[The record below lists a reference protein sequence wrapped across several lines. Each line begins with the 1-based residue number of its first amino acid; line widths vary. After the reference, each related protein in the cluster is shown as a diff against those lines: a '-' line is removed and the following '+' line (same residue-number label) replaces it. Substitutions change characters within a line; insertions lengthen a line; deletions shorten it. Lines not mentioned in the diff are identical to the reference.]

1 MEQYVIKGGNP
12 LVGEV
17 EIAGAKNAAL
27 AILAAAIM
35 TDETILIENLP
46 DVRDINVLLEAIAGI
61 GAQVERIDKST
72 VKINGSTIGDVSVDY
87 EYIKKIRA
95 SYYLLGALLGK
106 YKHAEVPLPG
116 GCNIGSRPI
125 DQHLKGFRALGADVD
140 IMHGAIVAKADE
152 LHGSHIF
159 LDVVSVGATINIMMA
174 ASLAP
179 GRTILENAAREPH
192 VVDVAN
198 FLNSMGANIKGAGT
212 DVIRIKGV
220 EKLHRTEYSIIPD
233 QIEAGTFMFAAAA
246 TGGDVTVSV
255 GATINIMMA
264 APLAPG
270 RTILENAAREPHV
283 VDVANFLNS
292 MGANIKGAGTDVI
305 RIKGVEKLHRTE
317 YSIIPDQIEAGTFM
331 FAAAATGGDV
341 TVKNVIPKHLEAT
354 TAKLEEIGCEVEE
367 FDDAVRVRAP
377 KRLHRTH
384 VKTLPYPGY
393 PTDMQP
399 QIAVTLALAEGTS
412 IVTESIFENRFKY
425 ADELSRMGAN
435 IKVEGNSAIIDGVK
449 KFTGARVSAP
459 DLRAG
464 AALVI
469 AGLAAEGITVVD
481 DIVYIQRGYENFEDK
496 LRSLGA
502 EIERVSSEKE
512 IQKFRL
518 RVG

>member
-27 AILAAAIM
+27 AILSAAIM

-61 GAQVERIDKST
+61 GAQVDRIDKST

-106 YKHAEVPLPG
+106 YKRAEVPLPG

-125 DQHLKGFRALGADVD
+125 DQHLKGFRALGAKVD
-140 IMHGAIVAKADE
+140 ILHGAIVAEAAN

-179 GRTILENAAREPH
+179 GRTIIENAAREPH

-220 EKLHRTEYSIIPD
+220 EKLHRTEYSIIAD
-233 QIEAGTFMFAAAA
+233 HIEAGPFMFAAAA
-246 TGGDVTVSV
+246 TGGDVTV
-255 GATINIMMA
+255 
-264 APLAPG
+264 
-270 RTILENAAREPHV
+270 R
-283 VDVANFLNS
+283 
-292 MGANIKGAGTDVI
+292 
-305 RIKGVEKLHRTE
+305 
-317 YSIIPDQIEAGTFM
+317 
-331 FAAAATGGDV
+331 
-341 TVKNVIPKHLEAT
+341 NVIPKHLEAT
-354 TAKLEEIGCEVEE
+354 TAKLEEIGCEVQE
-367 FDDAVRVRAP
+367 FDDAVRVRAVN
-377 KRLHRTH
+377 RLHRTH

-425 ADELSRMGAN
+425 ADELSRMGAC
-435 IKVEGNSAIIDGVK
+435 IKVEGNSAIIDGVEK
-449 KFTGARVSAP
+449 LTGARVSAP

-469 AGLAAEGITVVD
+469 AGLAAEGITIVD
-481 DIVYIQRGYENFEDK
+481 DIVYIQRGYENFEEK